1 MQDATS
7 DIMSAVEQ
15 IIQVPDTNA
24 DNAEV
29 SNTQSE
35 EPTETAEAAPEPTPE
50 AESEDQTE
58 VKAETDDTSDD
69 LGLEDDFDDIDL
81 AENVSESD
89 THFTV
94 KINGKEEQWTLD
106 QLKQSAAGQGY
117 INQRMQEVAKLEK
130 QYKAQ
135 TQALAQQQAQVQAF
149 VQNIQQTG
157 MEPPA
162 APDQSDFQND
172 PIGYMERKMQY
183 DEAKKAYD
191 TKVQQVQQMQ
201 QQQAVLQEQQ
211 VQEYTANQAKILAE
225 RLPAI
230 VDPKKGEA
238 IKKGLMEV
246 GDYYGFT
253 EQELSGVKDH
263 RYILAMYDAMRYRK
277 LVEKRGKATSNT
289 ESLPNVTAGAKKRPN
304 QGKAAARKKAEQR
317 LKKTGSIEDALDL
330 ILK

>member
-1 MQDATS
+1 MNDATS

-15 IIQVPDTNA
+15 IIQVPDTNT
-24 DNAEV
+24 DDVQV
-29 SNTQSE
+29 SDTTSE
-35 EPTETAEAAPEPTPE
+35 EAKAPEAAPEPTQDV
-50 AESEDQTE
+50 ESTDREE
-58 VKAETDDTSDD
+58 VDAQADDTSDD
-69 LGLEDDFDDIDL
+69 IQLDDDFDDIDL
-81 AENVSESD
+81 ADDVSESD
-89 THFTV
+89 TLIPV
-94 KINGKEEQWTLD
+94 KINGKEERWTLD

-130 QYKAQ
+130 EYKTQ
-135 TQALAQQQAQVQAF
+135 SQALAQQQAQVQAF

-183 DEAKKAYD
+183 DEAKKTYD

-201 QQQAVLQEQQ
+201 KQQAALREQQ
-211 VQEYTANQAKILAE
+211 VQEFTQHQAKLLTE

-238 IKKGLMEV
+238 IKKGIVETS
-246 GDYYGFT
+246 DYYGFT
-253 EQELSGVKDH
+253 EQEIGSVTDH

-277 LVEKRGKATSNT
+277 LVEKRGKATSKT

-304 QGKAAARKKAEQR
+304 QGKAAARKKAEDR
-317 LKKTGSIEDALDL
+317 LKKSGSIADALDL

>member
-15 IIQVPDTNA
+15 IIQVPDTDKENVQ
-24 DNAEV
+24 V
-29 SNTQSE
+29 SDTPSE
-35 EPTETAEAAPEPTPE
+35 DPKTNDPAPEPTQE
-50 AESEDQTE
+50 LESTDQEE
-58 VKAETDDTSDD
+58 VKEQEDDTSDD

-117 INQRMQEVAKLEK
+117 INQRMQEVAQLEK

-201 QQQAVLQEQQ
+201 QQQAALQEQQ
-211 VQEYTANQAKILAE
+211 VQEFTQQQAKLLAE

-246 GDYYGFT
+246 GDHYGFT
-253 EQELSGVKDH
+253 EQELSSVKDH

-277 LVEKRGKATSNT
+277 LVEKRGKATSKT

-304 QGKAAARKKAEQR
+304 EGKTAARKKAEAR
-317 LKKTGSIEDALDL
+317 FKKTGSVEDAINL

>member
-1 MQDATS
+1 MNDATS
-7 DIMSAVEQ
+7 NIMSAVEQ
-15 IIQVPDTNA
+15 IIQVPDTNT
-24 DNAEV
+24 DDVQV
-29 SNTQSE
+29 SDTTSE
-35 EPTETAEAAPEPTPE
+35 EAKAPEAAPEPTQDV
-50 AESEDQTE
+50 ESTDREE
-58 VKAETDDTSDD
+58 VDAQADDTSDD
-69 LGLEDDFDDIDL
+69 IQLDDDFDDIDL
-81 AENVSESD
+81 ADDVSESD
-89 THFTV
+89 TLIPV
-94 KINGKEEQWTLD
+94 KINGKEERWTLD

-130 QYKAQ
+130 EYKTQ
-135 TQALAQQQAQVQAF
+135 SQALAQQQAQVQAF

-172 PIGYMERKMQY
+172 PIGWMERKMQY
-183 DEAKKAYD
+183 DEAKKTYD

-201 QQQAVLQEQQ
+201 KQQAALREQQ
-211 VQEYTANQAKILAE
+211 VQEFTQHQAKLLTE

-238 IKKGLMEV
+238 IKKGIVETS
-246 GDYYGFT
+246 DYYGFT
-253 EQELSGVKDH
+253 EQEIGSVTDH

-277 LVEKRGKATSNT
+277 LVEKRGKATSKT

-304 QGKAAARKKAEQR
+304 EGKNAARKKAEAR
-317 LKKTGSIEDALDL
+317 FKKTGSVEDAINL

>member
-15 IIQVPDTNA
+15 IIQVPDTNT
-24 DNAEV
+24 DNVQV
-29 SNTQSE
+29 SDTPSE
-35 EPTETAEAAPEPTPE
+35 DPKTNDPAPEPTQE
-50 AESEDQTE
+50 LESTDQEE
-58 VKAETDDTSDD
+58 VKEQEDDTSDD

-117 INQRMQEVAKLEK
+117 INQRMQEVAQLEK
-130 QYKAQ
+130 DYKAQ

-162 APDQSDFQND
+162 APDQSDFQQD

-201 QQQAVLQEQQ
+201 QQQAALQEQQ
-211 VQEYTANQAKILAE
+211 VKEFTQQQAQLLAE

-238 IKKGLMEV
+238 IKKGIVETS
-246 GDYYGFT
+246 DYYGFT
-253 EQELSGVKDH
+253 EQEIGSVTDH

-277 LVEKRGKATSNT
+277 LVEKRGKATSKT
-289 ESLPNVTAGAKKRPN
+289 ESLPNVTSGAKKRPN
-304 QGKAAARKKAEQR
+304 EGKTAARKKAEAR
-317 LKKTGSIEDALDL
+317 FKKTGSVEDAINL

>member
-7 DIMSAVEQ
+7 DIISAVEQ
-15 IIQVPDTNA
+15 IIQVPDTSK
-24 DNAEV
+24 DNVQV
-29 SNTQSE
+29 SDTPSE
-35 EPTETAEAAPEPTPE
+35 DPKTNDPAPEPTQE
-50 AESEDQTE
+50 LESTDQAEVEEQ
-58 VKAETDDTSDD
+58 ADDTSDD

-117 INQRMQEVAKLEK
+117 INQRMQEVAQLEK

-201 QQQAVLQEQQ
+201 QQQAALQEQQ
-211 VQEYTANQAKILAE
+211 VQEFTQQQAKLLAE

-246 GDYYGFT
+246 GNHYGFT
-253 EQELSGVKDH
+253 EQELGSVKDH

-277 LVEKRGKATSNT
+277 LVEKRGKATSKT

-304 QGKAAARKKAEQR
+304 EGKTAARKKAEAR
-317 LKKTGSIEDALDL
+317 FKKTGSVEDAINL

>member
-24 DNAEV
+24 DNAQV
-29 SNTQSE
+29 SDTPSE
-35 EPTETAEAAPEPTPE
+35 DPKANDPAPEPTQE
-50 AESEDQTE
+50 LESTDQAEVEEQ
-58 VKAETDDTSDD
+58 KDDTSDD

-89 THFTV
+89 TLIPV
-94 KINGKEEQWTLD
+94 KINGKEERWTLD

-130 QYKAQ
+130 TYKAQ
-135 TQALAQQQAQVQAF
+135 SQALAQQQAQVQAF

-183 DEAKKAYD
+183 DEAKKAYE

-201 QQQAVLQEQQ
+201 QQQAALREQQ
-211 VQEYTANQAKILAE
+211 VKEFTQQQAKLLAE

-238 IKKGLMEV
+238 IKKGIVETS
-246 GDYYGFT
+246 DYYGFT
-253 EQELSGVKDH
+253 EQEIGSVTDH

-277 LVEKRGKATSNT
+277 LVEKRGKATSKT
-289 ESLPNVTAGAKKRPN
+289 ESLPNVTSGAKKRPN
-304 QGKAAARKKAEQR
+304 EGKTAARKKAEAR
-317 LKKTGSIEDALDL
+317 FKKTGSVEDAINL

>member
-15 IIQVPDTNA
+15 IIQVPDTNT
-24 DNAEV
+24 DNVQV
-29 SNTQSE
+29 SDTPSE
-35 EPTETAEAAPEPTPE
+35 DPKTNDPAPEPTQE
-50 AESEDQTE
+50 LESTDQAEVEEQ
-58 VKAETDDTSDD
+58 ADDTSDD

-117 INQRMQEVAKLEK
+117 INQRMQEVAQLEK

-201 QQQAVLQEQQ
+201 QQQAALQEQQ
-211 VQEYTANQAKILAE
+211 VQEFTQQQAKLLAE

-246 GDYYGFT
+246 GNHYGFT
-253 EQELSGVKDH
+253 EQELGSVKDH

-277 LVEKRGKATSNT
+277 LVEKRGKATSKT

-304 QGKAAARKKAEQR
+304 EGKTAARKKAEAR
-317 LKKTGSIEDALDL
+317 FKKTGSVEDAINL

>member
-1 MQDATS
+1 VQDATS

-24 DNAEV
+24 DNAQV
-29 SNTQSE
+29 SDTPSE
-35 EPTETAEAAPEPTPE
+35 DPKANDPAPEPTQE
-50 AESEDQTE
+50 LESTDQAEVEEQE
-58 VKAETDDTSDD
+58 DDTSDD

-89 THFTV
+89 TLIPV
-94 KINGKEEQWTLD
+94 KINGKEERWTLD

-130 QYKAQ
+130 TYKAQ
-135 TQALAQQQAQVQAF
+135 SQALAQQQAQVQAF

-201 QQQAVLQEQQ
+201 QQQAALREQQ
-211 VQEYTANQAKILAE
+211 VKEFTQQQAKLLAE

-238 IKKGLMEV
+238 IKKGIVETS
-246 GDYYGFT
+246 DYYGFT
-253 EQELSGVKDH
+253 EQEIGSVTDH

-277 LVEKRGKATSNT
+277 LVEKRGKATSKT
-289 ESLPNVTAGAKKRPN
+289 ESLPNVTSGAKKRPN
-304 QGKAAARKKAEQR
+304 EGKTAARKKAEAR
-317 LKKTGSIEDALDL
+317 FKKTGSVEDAINL

>member
-1 MQDATS
+1 
-7 DIMSAVEQ
+7 MSAVEQ

-24 DNAEV
+24 DNAQV
-29 SNTQSE
+29 SDTPSE
-35 EPTETAEAAPEPTPE
+35 DPKANDPAPEPTQE
-50 AESEDQTE
+50 LESTDQAEVEEQE
-58 VKAETDDTSDD
+58 DDTSDD

-89 THFTV
+89 TLIPV
-94 KINGKEEQWTLD
+94 KINGKEERWTLD

-130 QYKAQ
+130 TYKAQ
-135 TQALAQQQAQVQAF
+135 SQALAQQQAQVQAF

-201 QQQAVLQEQQ
+201 QQQAALREQQ
-211 VQEYTANQAKILAE
+211 VKEFTQQQAKLLAE

-238 IKKGLMEV
+238 IKKGIVETS
-246 GDYYGFT
+246 DYYGFT
-253 EQELSGVKDH
+253 EQEIGSVTDH

-277 LVEKRGKATSNT
+277 LVEKRGKATSKT
-289 ESLPNVTAGAKKRPN
+289 ESLPNVTSGAKKRPN
-304 QGKAAARKKAEQR
+304 EGKTAARKKAEAR
-317 LKKTGSIEDALDL
+317 FKKTGSVEDAINL

>member
-15 IIQVPDTNA
+15 IIQVPDTNT
-24 DNAEV
+24 DNVQV
-29 SNTQSE
+29 SDTPSE
-35 EPTETAEAAPEPTPE
+35 DPKTNDPAPEPTQE
-50 AESEDQTE
+50 LESTDQEE
-58 VKAETDDTSDD
+58 VKEQEDDTSDD
-69 LGLEDDFDDIDL
+69 LELEDDFDDIDL

-89 THFTV
+89 TLIPV

-130 QYKAQ
+130 TYKAQ
-135 TQALAQQQAQVQAF
+135 TEALAQYKAHVDA
-149 VQNIQQTG
+149 VIKNVQQTG

-172 PIGYMERKMQY
+172 PIGWMERKMQY

-201 QQQAVLQEQQ
+201 QQQAALREQQ
-211 VQEYTANQAKILAE
+211 VKEFTQQQAQLLAE

-238 IKKGLMEV
+238 IKKGIVETS
-246 GDYYGFT
+246 DYYGFT
-253 EQELSGVKDH
+253 EQEIGSVTDH

-277 LVEKRGKATSNT
+277 LVEKRGKATSKT
-289 ESLPNVTAGAKKRPN
+289 ESLPNVTSGAKKRPN
-304 QGKAAARKKAEQR
+304 EGKTAARKKAEAR
-317 LKKTGSIEDALDL
+317 FKKTGSVEDAINL

>member
-1 MQDATS
+1 VNDATS

-15 IIQVPDTNA
+15 IIQVPDTNT
-24 DNAEV
+24 DDVQV
-29 SNTQSE
+29 SDTTSE
-35 EPTETAEAAPEPTPE
+35 EAKAPEAAPEPTQDV
-50 AESEDQTE
+50 ESTDREE
-58 VKAETDDTSDD
+58 VDAQADDTSDD
-69 LGLEDDFDDIDL
+69 IQLDDDFDDIDL
-81 AENVSESD
+81 ADDVSESD
-89 THFTV
+89 TLIPV
-94 KINGKEEQWTLD
+94 KINGKEERWTLD

-130 QYKAQ
+130 QYKTQ
-135 TQALAQQQAQVQAF
+135 SQALAQQQAQVQAF

-183 DEAKKAYD
+183 DEAKKTYD

-201 QQQAVLQEQQ
+201 KQQAALREQQ
-211 VQEYTANQAKILAE
+211 VQEFTQHQAKLLTE

-238 IKKGLMEV
+238 IKKGIVETS
-246 GDYYGFT
+246 DYYGFT
-253 EQELSGVKDH
+253 EQEIGSVTDH

-277 LVEKRGKATSNT
+277 LVEKRGKATSKT

-304 QGKAAARKKAEQR
+304 EGKNAARKKAEAR
-317 LKKTGSIEDALDL
+317 FKKTGSVEDAINL

>member
-24 DNAEV
+24 DNAQV
-29 SNTQSE
+29 SDTPSE
-35 EPTETAEAAPEPTPE
+35 DPKANDPAPEPTQE
-50 AESEDQTE
+50 LESTDQAEVEEQE
-58 VKAETDDTSDD
+58 DDTSDD

-89 THFTV
+89 TLIPV
-94 KINGKEEQWTLD
+94 KINGKEERWTLD

-130 QYKAQ
+130 TYKAQ
-135 TQALAQQQAQVQAF
+135 SQALAQQQAQVQAF

-201 QQQAVLQEQQ
+201 QQQAALREQQ
-211 VQEYTANQAKILAE
+211 VKEFTQQQAKLLAE

-238 IKKGLMEV
+238 IKKGIVETS
-246 GDYYGFT
+246 DYYGFT
-253 EQELSGVKDH
+253 EQEIGSVTDH

-277 LVEKRGKATSNT
+277 LVEKRGKATSKT
-289 ESLPNVTAGAKKRPN
+289 ESLPNVTSGAKKRPN
-304 QGKAAARKKAEQR
+304 EGKTAARKKAEAR
-317 LKKTGSIEDALDL
+317 FKKTGSVEDAINL

>member
-1 MQDATS
+1 MNDATS

-15 IIQVPDTNA
+15 IIQVPDTNT
-24 DNAEV
+24 DDVQV
-29 SNTQSE
+29 SDTISE
-35 EPTETAEAAPEPTPE
+35 EAKAPEAAPEPTQDV
-50 AESEDQTE
+50 ESTDREE
-58 VKAETDDTSDD
+58 VDAQADDTSDD
-69 LGLEDDFDDIDL
+69 IELDDDFDDIDL
-81 AENVSESD
+81 ADDVSESD
-89 THFTV
+89 TLIPV
-94 KINGKEEQWTLD
+94 KINGKEERWTLD

-130 QYKAQ
+130 EYKTQ
-135 TQALAQQQAQVQAF
+135 SQALAQQQAQVQAF

-183 DEAKKAYD
+183 DEAKKTYD

-201 QQQAVLQEQQ
+201 KQQAALREQQ
-211 VQEYTANQAKILAE
+211 VQEFTQHQAKLLTE

-238 IKKGLMEV
+238 IKKGIVETS
-246 GDYYGFT
+246 DYYGFT
-253 EQELSGVKDH
+253 EQEIGSVTDH

-277 LVEKRGKATSNT
+277 LVEKRGKATSKT

-304 QGKAAARKKAEQR
+304 EGKNAARKKAEAR
-317 LKKTGSIEDALDL
+317 FKKTGSVEDAINL
-330 ILK
+330 IIK

>member
-15 IIQVPDTNA
+15 IIQVPDTNT
-24 DNAEV
+24 DNVQV
-29 SNTQSE
+29 SDTPSE
-35 EPTETAEAAPEPTPE
+35 DPKTNDPAPEPTQE
-50 AESEDQTE
+50 LESTDQEE
-58 VKAETDDTSDD
+58 VKEQEDDTSDD

-117 INQRMQEVAKLEK
+117 INQRMQEVAQLEK
-130 QYKAQ
+130 DYKAQ

-149 VQNIQQTG
+149 VENIQQTG

-162 APDQSDFQND
+162 APDQSDFQQD

-191 TKVQQVQQMQ
+191 TKVQQVQQLQ
-201 QQQAVLQEQQ
+201 QQQAALQEQQ
-211 VQEYTANQAKILAE
+211 VKEFTQQQAQLLAE

-238 IKKGLMEV
+238 IKKGIVETS
-246 GDYYGFT
+246 DYYGFT
-253 EQELSGVKDH
+253 EQEIGSVTDH

-277 LVEKRGKATSNT
+277 LVEKRGKATSKT
-289 ESLPNVTAGAKKRPN
+289 ESLPNVTSGAKKRPN
-304 QGKAAARKKAEQR
+304 EGKTAARKKAEAR
-317 LKKTGSIEDALDL
+317 FKKTGSVEDAINL

>member
-1 MQDATS
+1 MNDATS

-15 IIQVPDTNA
+15 IIQVPDTNT
-24 DNAEV
+24 DDVQV
-29 SNTQSE
+29 SDTRSE
-35 EPTETAEAAPEPTPE
+35 EAKAPEAAPEPTQDV
-50 AESEDQTE
+50 ESTDREE
-58 VKAETDDTSDD
+58 VDAQADDTSDD
-69 LGLEDDFDDIDL
+69 IQLDDDFDDIDL
-81 AENVSESD
+81 ADDVSESD
-89 THFTV
+89 TLIPV
-94 KINGKEEQWTLD
+94 KINGKEERWTLD

-130 QYKAQ
+130 EYKTQ
-135 TQALAQQQAQVQAF
+135 SQALAQQQAQVQAF

-183 DEAKKAYD
+183 DEAKKTYD

-201 QQQAVLQEQQ
+201 KQQAALREQQ
-211 VQEYTANQAKILAE
+211 VQEFTQHQAKLLTE

-238 IKKGLMEV
+238 IKKGIVETS
-246 GDYYGFT
+246 DYYGFT
-253 EQELSGVKDH
+253 EQEIGSVTDH

-277 LVEKRGKATSNT
+277 LVEKRGKATSKT

-304 QGKAAARKKAEQR
+304 QGKAAARKKAEDR
-317 LKKTGSIEDALDL
+317 LKKSGSIADALDL